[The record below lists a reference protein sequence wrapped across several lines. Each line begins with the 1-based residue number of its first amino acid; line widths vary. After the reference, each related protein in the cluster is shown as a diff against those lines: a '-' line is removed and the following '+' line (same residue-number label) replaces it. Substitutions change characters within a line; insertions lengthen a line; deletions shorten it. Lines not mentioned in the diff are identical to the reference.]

1 VLVRPIS
8 RDNNNDDDN
17 NNNNNNNNNNG
28 LGRNGGP
35 SDQEEPPSV
44 AEDPTPEAKKTCL
57 RDDDVFIDYVDSYSM
72 YSDEENTT
80 ELIQNGI
87 KHIGDGNID
96 EDTDDVDVFVDE
108 VVTIVAIKL
117 KEDEIQTVVD

>member
-1 VLVRPIS
+1 
-8 RDNNNDDDN
+8 
-17 NNNNNNNNNNG
+17 
-28 LGRNGGP
+28 
-35 SDQEEPPSV
+35 
-44 AEDPTPEAKKTCL
+44 
-57 RDDDVFIDYVDSYSM
+57 M

>member
-1 VLVRPIS
+1 
-8 RDNNNDDDN
+8 
-17 NNNNNNNNNNG
+17 
-28 LGRNGGP
+28 
-35 SDQEEPPSV
+35 
-44 AEDPTPEAKKTCL
+44 
-57 RDDDVFIDYVDSYSM
+57 M

-96 EDTDDVDVFVDE
+96 EDTDDVDDFVDE

-117 KEDEIQTVVD
+117 RGYSDRRRLGSTNNSHLTRNETSLQH